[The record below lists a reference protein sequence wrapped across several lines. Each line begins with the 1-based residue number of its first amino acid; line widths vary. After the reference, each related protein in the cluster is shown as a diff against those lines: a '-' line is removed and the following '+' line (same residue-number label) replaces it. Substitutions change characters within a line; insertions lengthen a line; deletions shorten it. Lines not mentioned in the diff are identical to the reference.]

1 MRDQQIFKDIIQR
14 NKLNPRKTPLRK
26 CFEIAEK
33 DHHLNIDDVE
43 TVYEI
48 YKSRADYMM
57 GKLSGALL
65 TDAQETLEEGKRQ
78 GLFPLDDVVI
88 PPEPL
93 LSSWEEIFQWLD
105 AMAAMIKRAMGDES

>member
-1 MRDQQIFKDIIQR
+1 
-14 NKLNPRKTPLRK
+14 
-26 CFEIAEK
+26 
-33 DHHLNIDDVE
+33 
-43 TVYEI
+43 
-48 YKSRADYMM
+48 MM

-105 AMAAMIKRAMGDES
+105 AMAAVLKRAMGDES